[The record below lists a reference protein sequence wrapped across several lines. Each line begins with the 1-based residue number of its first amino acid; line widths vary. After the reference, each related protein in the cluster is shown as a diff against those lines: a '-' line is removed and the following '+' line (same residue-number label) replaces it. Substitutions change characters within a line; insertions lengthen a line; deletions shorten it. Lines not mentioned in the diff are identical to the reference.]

1 MIASMNS
8 QGRMAV
14 VLPHG
19 ALFRK
24 GAEGKIR
31 EALLREDLLE
41 AVIGLGPNLFY
52 GTPLAASIMVFRQSK
67 EVSKIGKV
75 IFIDASD
82 QIRVGRAQNYLEYEN
97 ISQIFNWLKEYRD
110 VENYVK
116 IASLEEIEENEY
128 NLNIPLYVEK
138 IIEDNLPSVEEALT
152 NLKSAWS
159 ESQKAEEDF
168 KRILNEFL

>member
-1 MIASMNS
+1 
-8 QGRMAV
+8 
-14 VLPHG
+14 
-19 ALFRK
+19 
-24 GAEGKIR
+24 
-31 EALLREDLLE
+31 
-41 AVIGLGPNLFY
+41 
-52 GTPLAASIMVFRQSK
+52 MVFRQSK

-97 ISQIFNWLKEYRD
+97 ISQIFDWLKEYSD

-152 NLKSAWS
+152 NLKSAWN

-168 KRILNEFL
+168 KRILNQFL